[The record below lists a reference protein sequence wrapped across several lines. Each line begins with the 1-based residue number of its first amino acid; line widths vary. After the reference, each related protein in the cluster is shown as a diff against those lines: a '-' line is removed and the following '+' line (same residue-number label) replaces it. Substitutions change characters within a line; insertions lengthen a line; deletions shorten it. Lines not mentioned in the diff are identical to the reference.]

1 MSKTATAKYCCSYYN
16 IKDQT
21 VKEADAVVRNIC
33 VNAEWYY
40 DNPRGNAT
48 EIFTPCDED
57 EDNAYVIE
65 GKRYMITFSSPYA
78 ELKKLYEKSKNKQ
91 LSLFDY

>member
-1 MSKTATAKYCCSYYN
+1 MT
-16 IKDQT
+16 IEQT
-21 VKEADAVVRNIC
+21 VKEADAAVKNIC
-33 VNAEWYY
+33 VNAKWYC

-57 EDNAYVIE
+57 EESAYEIE
-65 GKRYMITFSSPYA
+65 GKRYTITFSSPYA
-78 ELKKLYEKSKNKQ
+78 ELKKLYERSRNKQ